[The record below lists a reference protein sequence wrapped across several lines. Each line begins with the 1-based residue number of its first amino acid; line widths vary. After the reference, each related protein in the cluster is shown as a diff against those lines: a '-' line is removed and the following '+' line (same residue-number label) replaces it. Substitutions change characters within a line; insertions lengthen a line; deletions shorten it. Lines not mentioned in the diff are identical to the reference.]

1 MASVPHRCYDD
12 HQTGLIFGS
21 EEGSFRS
28 DSSVGQ
34 HQIILTRCHII
45 FDGLGSDVRNTSV
58 LAAILATLLAAG
70 FWLWFSPPVWML
82 AAYALVAFV
91 AVASVP
97 AMYRLGGYS
106 LADEMGW
113 LENRE
118 AEEHHEMV
126 ARLAQ
131 IREELKVLDIQQG
144 VAQADTLT
152 GMLHDYHK
160 VVETRFIGKKH
171 SPLAYLST
179 ARRVQKHAVQN
190 LNDVVAVG
198 HSLASISRHGFND
211 SNSSWDDHLQNV
223 NDERRQRYLTM
234 DQEQQARM
242 ASLLDQNQQ
251 LFDALTDTA
260 VEVANIDSFSSYE
273 RIDTLAR
280 LVSLS
285 EIASNTGR

>member
-1 MASVPHRCYDD
+1 M
-12 HQTGLIFGS
+12 F
-21 EEGSFRS
+21 
-28 DSSVGQ
+28 
-34 HQIILTRCHII
+34 
-45 FDGLGSDVRNTSV
+45 
-58 LAAILATLLAAG
+58 AAILAGVLALC
-70 FWLWFSPPVWML
+70 FWAWFSPPWWVL
-82 AAYALVAFV
+82 AIYILVAAV
-91 AVASVP
+91 AVASVA

-106 LADEMGW
+106 LADELGW

-118 AEEHHEMV
+118 AQEHDDLV
-126 ARLAQ
+126 QRLGQ
-131 IREELKVLDIQQG
+131 IKKELEALGIDKG

-160 VVETRFIGKKH
+160 VVETRFIGKKN

-198 HSLASISRHGFND
+198 HSLASISRHGFED
-211 SNSSWDDHLQNV
+211 SSSSWDQHLQNV
-223 NDERRQRYLTM
+223 NDERRDRYVTM
-234 DQEQQARM
+234 QQEQESRL